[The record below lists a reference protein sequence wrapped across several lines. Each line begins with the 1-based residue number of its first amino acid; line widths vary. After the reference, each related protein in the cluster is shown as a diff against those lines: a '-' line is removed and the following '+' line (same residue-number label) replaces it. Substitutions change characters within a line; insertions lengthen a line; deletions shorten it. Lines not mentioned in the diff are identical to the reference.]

1 MSVIDDA
8 LRGFE
13 AIGLMSAQRKAK
25 QRAAAEIE
33 VYPRVAVKK
42 TVAPTVCFSGCWAC
56 GLAESGY
63 LWWSGGRNAQAPR

>member
-1 MSVIDDA
+1 MTMSVFDDA

-33 VYPRVAVKK
+33 VYPSCCEEDGRADRLLQRVFCRSLMGQA
-42 TVAPTVCFSGCWAC
+42 
-56 GLAESGY
+56 GY
-63 LWWSGGRNAQAPR
+63 SV